1 VTALSENGSNQ
12 PDNKETKKRLLESA
26 RAEFSEKGYTKAS
39 LRKICADAGVT
50 TGALYFFFKDKEDL
64 FAGIVEPPYDELKEI
79 LLRHFAEE
87 EEIRSEKDMNEHI
100 EAGHDEFSAEL
111 IRHLYANYDAF
122 TLLLKK
128 SQGSRFEGCVDEIV
142 DMVENTYQAMA
153 EKMARLLPD
162 KKVNSYMRHWLTHM
176 IIDAFIH
183 LFTHEKDEQRALANI
198 SKIMN
203 FLVKG
208 WAKMILI
215 PKDENE

>member
-1 VTALSENGSNQ
+1 MIILNANKQT
-12 PDNKETKKRLLESA
+12 DNKETKERLLESA
-26 RAEFSEKGYTKAS
+26 KAEFLEKGYTKAS

-64 FAGIVEPPYDELKEI
+64 FAGIVKPPYNELKEI
-79 LLRHFAEE
+79 LLRHFSEE
-87 EEIRSEKDMNEHI
+87 SGIMTEKDMLEHI

-111 IRHLYANYDAF
+111 IHHLYANYDAF
-122 TLLLKK
+122 TLLLKR

-142 DMVENTYQAMA
+142 DMVESTYQAMA
-153 EKMARLLPD
+153 EKMARLFPG

-183 LFTHEKDEQRALANI
+183 LFTHEKNEKRALDNM
-198 SKIMN
+198 SRIMN

>member
-1 VTALSENGSNQ
+1 MGENGNKQ
-12 PDNKETKKRLLESA
+12 TDNKETKKRLLESA
-26 RAEFSEKGYTKAS
+26 RAEFSEKGYTRAS

-64 FAGIVEPPYDELKEI
+64 FAGIVEPPYDGLKEI
-79 LLRHFAEE
+79 LLRHFSEE
-87 EEIRSEKDMNEHI
+87 AGINSEKDMYEHI
-100 EAGHDEFSAEL
+100 EAGHDKFSAEL
-111 IRHLYANYDAF
+111 IHHLYANYDAF

-142 DMVENTYQAMA
+142 DMVESTYQAMA
-153 EKMARLLPD
+153 EKMARLIPD

-183 LFTHEKDEQRALANI
+183 LFTHEKNEQRALDNM
-198 SKIMN
+198 SRIMN

-215 PKDENE
+215 PKDEEE